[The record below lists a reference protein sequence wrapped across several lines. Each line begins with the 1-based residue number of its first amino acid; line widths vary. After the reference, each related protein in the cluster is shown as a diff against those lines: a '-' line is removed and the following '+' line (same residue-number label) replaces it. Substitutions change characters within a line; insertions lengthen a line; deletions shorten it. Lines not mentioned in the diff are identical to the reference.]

1 MVIVR
6 CLGWFIASCLID
18 STRHSCGS
26 CFLVFPLVE
35 SISVSHNPPSDYP
48 EAYRAGSKHAKGEKQ
63 LALS

>member
-6 CLGWFIASCLID
+6 CLGCDIASCLID

-48 EAYRAGSKHAKGEKQ
+48 EAYRAGWGRDRTEK
-63 LALS
+63 